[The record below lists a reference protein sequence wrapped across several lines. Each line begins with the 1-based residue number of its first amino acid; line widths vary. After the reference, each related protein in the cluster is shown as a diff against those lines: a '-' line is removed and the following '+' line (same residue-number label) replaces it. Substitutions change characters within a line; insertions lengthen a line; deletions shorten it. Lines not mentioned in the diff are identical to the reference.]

1 MKKIE
6 RQINYLINNWLDCD
20 LQDLKIESGDHKFEF
35 VFDDVRKCYGEE
47 YLFNKLVLTGIY
59 YIEAAMYEDEIPFIT
74 YVGCDNNFIY
84 ADGKLIDC
92 EPCRVSLRNQIDT
105 YLSNTSLR

>member
-6 RQINYLINNWLDCD
+6 KQINYLINNWLELD
-20 LQDLKIESGDHKFEF
+20 LQELKIESGNHKFEF
-35 VFDDVRKCYGEE
+35 VFDDVRKSFGDE
-47 YLFNKLVLTGIY
+47 YLFDKLVLTGIY
-59 YIEAAMYEDEIPFIT
+59 YIESDMYEDQIPFIKYT
-74 YVGCDNNFIY
+74 GCDSNFIY